1 MKNQR
6 IKPIAAAVNAGL
18 LLMLSACSGGS
29 DDPKPV
35 VSPPPPPPPPEPTS
49 FNVTVIDGY
58 IRGAIAYIDLNGNK
72 QLDEGE
78 PFTETVEGG
87 EGVIDTTGLGLVPE
101 DVSVIVDIPAGA
113 VDESTI
119 TDENPDGVP
128 IADGEA
134 FQLVSLPG
142 ENVATPVTTLV
153 SLVAGEN
160 GDIEQAK
167 EDVAEQ
173 LGISTDE
180 ASSDYIADGNEE
192 LTVLTE
198 VMIESEVIPKNV
210 TTDINSADVVI
221 ATEVTSTIANVIDQA
236 SDAGTLTEQKEVISE
251 VAGAVT
257 SAVNAVTE
265 ENSEQLA
272 DIDDAVLGDIVEQV
286 ADATSSVYTNL
297 VVSEEQVTDEA
308 LSKAKVQAEI
318 VSDVVSENIIEQGV
332 SEEGLTEEAIEE
344 IQASTEV
351 ISDVVEELVEEQ
363 AASEEG
369 LSEDAVKD
377 IQDVTDIIAD
387 VVENIIAD
395 QANTEGGL
403 TAEDIANVTTAIE
416 VVTQI
421 VEQLISDN
429 DGSEGTVTVED
440 VAAIAQLVAEEVVE
454 QVEELADSGLSEEE
468 IQDEVSDNANE
479 TAADLEDAVK
489 NDVEIDDLDGDGIAN
504 DEDDDIDG
512 DGVANENDA
521 LPYNENES
529 MDADGDGIG
538 NNEDTD
544 DDNDGVSDDNDA
556 FPFDSNES
564 VDSDEDGIGNNAD
577 NDDDNDGVVDDE
589 DVDSTNP
596 NVAYS
601 GLADDI
607 NAGTMYLLW
616 DDFDD
621 ENNDVSV
628 DYETLTVDPTT
639 KQADIVEYV
648 PSDETD
654 SGVIEF
660 VRPSADE
667 DDDSDLYLTQSGWQ
681 ISEQDYAVT
690 AQNSNGET
698 TFVNGVGNTVTI
710 VGELVDSTSMSM
722 SEALASAG
730 LTGWSLNVD
739 ETANFDADAKVYV
752 ATAIT
757 GTDEYQIDYIKDCND
772 CNTLYLDGKEKITAL
787 DDLFSEDPWH
797 PDQGVSNYPPAV
809 TIAYNEDGQGSIEV
823 ELLASNED
831 TGTMRIFV
839 NDDGQPRL
847 LSVEGQW
854 RIETVMEQNI
864 VRFTLPEN
872 VAELAGFD
880 IDIEEVERTFF
891 ALARGYVRKGEFTA
905 ANTPDVDGVWM
916 NQAAFDQMME
926 HFSLVDTDGDGEF
939 DIFDNDDDN
948 DGVEDIDDAFARDNT
963 RKYDLDG
970 DGIADS
976 VDTDIDGDG
985 VENDMDIAPENAD
998 YGQASAFT
1006 VDDIAN
1012 QYVAE
1017 NKTGVDDGI
1026 IALWSGTQT
1035 HFSFDEAGSGVLSGY
1050 HGQADFTWTLTNNKL
1065 AIDYT
1070 DGGESISWISFAD
1083 MVDLGLISMQEAKN
1097 YCYELDCSIE
1107 LSTKLTSSTLYVVEN
1122 DQGLVKFWQNDIRE
1136 YELPIDSYGYSQYP
1150 GLAELLIGN
1159 SVETEY
1165 EVSYIDVDS
1174 AQMTAFDSA
1183 SLEGQWVL
1191 PTTISDDNRILADL
1205 ITFNS
1210 DGTAT
1215 SKINDLSLTWT
1226 INEGVLAV
1234 TGSLGDKALS
1244 MSYSQFA
1251 QYEDGVAIY
1260 AEISYGEQTLYAH
1273 HMGMKASAEPIEFEQ
1288 TEEFLLSG
1296 VTLSN
1301 AYAATGS
1308 TDFPLEDLF
1317 GFYFHNDGEANRI
1330 FGNTLL
1336 DGNYPEI
1343 WAWQQAEDSTIV
1355 MDRFRSRENNA
1366 YLDSCVEEVTE
1377 ECYVWRNRNWFPIKQ
1392 VGDRLYVME
1401 WSIYNITSDPENP
1414 QWEMLIPGR
1423 LNFYETYQSD
1433 LVDSAFGSQDVDS
1446 DGIAN
1451 ANDAFPEDNFEWAD
1465 SDGDGVGNNADSD
1478 DDNDGVS
1485 DWEDVFPEDDS
1496 ESSDYD
1502 QDGIG
1507 DNADTDDDNDGVS
1520 DEDDLSPLD
1529 ADVSTGIAF
1538 TADNLAPKYLHL
1550 FDGMLDAPSI
1560 SIGHITGD
1568 IYSFTNGQVD
1578 VSSPEGSSNFSYSFN
1593 DDKLTIDLTSDSPEL
1608 TFETAQALADMGVIT
1623 QEIADNYVSNYGSNQ
1638 IEVERQDIALD
1649 LLLLENGDTKDT
1661 FWQLETISYRV
1672 VDAQERIN
1680 LFGDE
1685 NAEDITITSDGSV
1698 LELTEYDSVTFI
1710 AYTAEEIEG
1719 SWGMPVT
1726 FDSNADYETQRVV
1739 SDYAMFNADNTGSTT
1754 ISDVGF
1760 TWELDN
1766 GSLIITHTTGE
1777 VLSISRLESHEN
1789 VDVVL
1794 VTTTVDDIDYSL
1806 IRLSAKGE
1814 ADVSID
1820 DFVGEFM
1827 MNSFTLTSPFA
1838 YDEEGMI
1845 LDEEYF
1851 GFRLNDD
1858 ETVNRI
1864 YNGKFDLETGFG
1876 NDGWF
1881 WTQISANEVELSAR
1895 ATKYDYDW
1903 NYQQYANC
1911 DLADDSCY
1919 KWRERHWKILKE
1931 TDNQLVVLEWEYWDY
1946 GIWQEVYEKD
1956 IRLLIPPRV
1965 QFYQKFSL
1973 DSDRDGLTD
1982 DVDLDDD
1989 NDGFADT
1996 EDDYPYDRNEWLDT
2010 DGDGIGN
2017 NQDDDDDGDGVND
2030 WDDVFPLDGTETIDS
2045 DMDGIGNNAD
2055 TDDDNDGVVDE
2066 NDLDPLDDELG
2077 AALPF
2082 NEDMLPSRYLQYAQ
2096 GYLSE
2101 PSISIGNI
2109 SGEVYNFNDGEGK
2122 LTGPSGQHIYDYYFT
2137 GNTLSVSFSDG
2148 EATVEF
2154 LDLNSLAH
2162 QGIISYEALDEY
2174 LSVYGH
2180 QQINFLVKTTNR
2192 ELLLLDDGEV
2202 IDKFKVNETKSYQVE
2217 NADDR
2222 AILFGSVDAEP
2233 VIIGDSHIIELAD
2246 MDALGAINF
2255 TVEEVVGSWGLPVKI
2270 DSEAEF
2276 EYQTIVSDFTT
2287 FNSDLT
2293 GHMELSDTSFNWS
2306 LNEGI
2311 IHIDFSNTDSIKL
2324 QRIESSSGGDVV
2336 LVIANISNKEY
2347 SVVSLASKV
2356 DENAKYDNFLNQF
2369 MMNSFTLTNPEN
2381 YDEAGNLIVENYFG
2395 FMLNDDQTAQ
2405 RVIGEYDFSSG
2416 QGVTPW
2422 RWSADSLNEVIL
2434 TAQADVNES
2443 GELVGS
2449 IYSDCVIDPNTC
2461 VSWRKRHWRILSET
2475 SDKLFVLEW
2484 EYWGPPIQDVEEGQD
2499 FKLIIVPRVQFYQK
2513 FELED

>member
-1 MKNQR
+1 MVLK
-6 IKPIAAAVNAGL
+6 
-18 LLMLSACSGGS
+18 
-29 DDPKPV
+29 
-35 VSPPPPPPPPEPTS
+35 
-49 FNVTVIDGY
+49 
-58 IRGAIAYIDLNGNK
+58 
-72 QLDEGE
+72 
-78 PFTETVEGG
+78 
-87 EGVIDTTGLGLVPE
+87 
-101 DVSVIVDIPAGA
+101 
-113 VDESTI
+113 TI
-119 TDENPDGVP
+119 W
-128 IADGEA
+128 I
-134 FQLVSLPG
+134 
-142 ENVATPVTTLV
+142 
-153 SLVAGEN
+153 
-160 GDIEQAK
+160 
-167 EDVAEQ
+167 
-173 LGISTDE
+173 
-180 ASSDYIADGNEE
+180 
-192 LTVLTE
+192 
-198 VMIESEVIPKNV
+198 
-210 TTDINSADVVI
+210 
-221 ATEVTSTIANVIDQA
+221 
-236 SDAGTLTEQKEVISE
+236 
-251 VAGAVT
+251 
-257 SAVNAVTE
+257 
-265 ENSEQLA
+265 
-272 DIDDAVLGDIVEQV
+272 
-286 ADATSSVYTNL
+286 
-297 VVSEEQVTDEA
+297 
-308 LSKAKVQAEI
+308 
-318 VSDVVSENIIEQGV
+318 
-332 SEEGLTEEAIEE
+332 
-344 IQASTEV
+344 
-351 ISDVVEELVEEQ
+351 
-363 AASEEG
+363 
-369 LSEDAVKD
+369 
-377 IQDVTDIIAD
+377 
-387 VVENIIAD
+387 
-395 QANTEGGL
+395 
-403 TAEDIANVTTAIE
+403 
-416 VVTQI
+416 
-421 VEQLISDN
+421 
-429 DGSEGTVTVED
+429 
-440 VAAIAQLVAEEVVE
+440 
-454 QVEELADSGLSEEE
+454 
-468 IQDEVSDNANE
+468 
-479 TAADLEDAVK
+479 
-489 NDVEIDDLDGDGIAN
+489 
-504 DEDDDIDG
+504 
-512 DGVANENDA
+512 
-521 LPYNENES
+521 
-529 MDADGDGIG
+529 
-538 NNEDTD
+538 
-544 DDNDGVSDDNDA
+544 
-556 FPFDSNES
+556 
-564 VDSDEDGIGNNAD
+564 
-577 NDDDNDGVVDDE
+577 
-589 DVDSTNP
+589 
-596 NVAYS
+596 
-601 GLADDI
+601 
-607 NAGTMYLLW
+607 
-616 DDFDD
+616 
-621 ENNDVSV
+621 
-628 DYETLTVDPTT
+628 
-639 KQADIVEYV
+639 
-648 PSDETD
+648 
-654 SGVIEF
+654 
-660 VRPSADE
+660 
-667 DDDSDLYLTQSGWQ
+667 
-681 ISEQDYAVT
+681 
-690 AQNSNGET
+690 
-698 TFVNGVGNTVTI
+698 
-710 VGELVDSTSMSM
+710 
-722 SEALASAG
+722 
-730 LTGWSLNVD
+730 
-739 ETANFDADAKVYV
+739 
-752 ATAIT
+752 
-757 GTDEYQIDYIKDCND
+757 
-772 CNTLYLDGKEKITAL
+772 
-787 DDLFSEDPWH
+787 
-797 PDQGVSNYPPAV
+797 
-809 TIAYNEDGQGSIEV
+809 
-823 ELLASNED
+823 
-831 TGTMRIFV
+831 
-839 NDDGQPRL
+839 
-847 LSVEGQW
+847 
-854 RIETVMEQNI
+854 
-864 VRFTLPEN
+864 
-872 VAELAGFD
+872 
-880 IDIEEVERTFF
+880 
-891 ALARGYVRKGEFTA
+891 
-905 ANTPDVDGVWM
+905 
-916 NQAAFDQMME
+916 
-926 HFSLVDTDGDGEF
+926 
-939 DIFDNDDDN
+939 
-948 DGVEDIDDAFARDNT
+948 
-963 RKYDLDG
+963 
-970 DGIADS
+970 
-976 VDTDIDGDG
+976 
-985 VENDMDIAPENAD
+985 IAPENAD
-998 YGQASAFT
+998 YGQASTFT

-1097 YCYELDCSIE
+1097 YCYELDCSVE

-1122 DQGLVKFWQNDIRE
+1122 DEGLVKFWQNDIRE
-1136 YELPIDSYGYSQYP
+1136 YELPIDSYGYTQYP

-1433 LVDSAFGSQDVDS
+1433 LVDSAFGSDDADS

-1649 LLLLENGDTKDT
+1649 LLLLENSDTKDT

-1754 ISDVGF
+1754 ISDVEF

-1838 YDEEGMI
+1838 YDDEGMI

-1864 YNGKFDLETGFG
+1864 YNGEFDLETGFG

-2066 NDLDPLDDELG
+2066 NDIDPLNDELG
-2077 AALPF
+2077 EALAINSESLPMSYVYIREGQLENPGLNTAYRQGTQTVFSEDGTGAFVRQSSSIPF
-2082 NEDMLPSRYLQYAQ
+2082 TW
-2096 GYLSE
+2096 
-2101 PSISIGNI
+2101 SI
-2109 SGEVYNFNDGEGK
+2109 EGR
-2122 LTGPSGQHIYDYYFT
+2122 
-2137 GNTLSVSFSDG
+2137 TLSFDYDAPVLSQSFMPVYDLFEQGFITEEQKYQLFDNGIDQASVESGVVSENWYLVDMEG
-2148 EATVEF
+2148 VV
-2154 LDLNSLAH
+2154 
-2162 QGIISYEALDEY
+2162 DEY
-2174 LSVYGH
+2174 
-2180 QQINFLVKTTNR
+2180 
-2192 ELLLLDDGEV
+2192 
-2202 IDKFKVNETKSYQVE
+2202 YQVVTTSTQIVDE
-2217 NADDR
+2217 QVN
-2222 AILFGSVDAEP
+2222 AILFGSAVSDA
-2233 VIIGDSHIIELAD
+2233 VLTVGDGYLTDYHRKED
-2246 MDALGAINF
+2246 MDIISFDA
-2255 TVEEVVGSWGLPVKI
+2255 TEVVGVWSMPIGAI
-2270 DSEAEF
+2270 ITAEPSF
-2276 EYQTIVSDFTT
+2276 DHISSDLAT
-2287 FNSDLT
+2287 FNDDGTGQVEINDQAFAWEINEQGQLVVSYVDSHVVFTLT
-2293 GHMELSDTSFNWS
+2293 QYATYENSIAVLAEATFDEALQEKYSIYS
-2306 LNEGI
+2306 LAVKSEDN
-2311 IHIDFSNTDSIKL
+2311 IDFS
-2324 QRIESSSGGDVV
+2324 
-2336 LVIANISNKEY
+2336 
-2347 SVVSLASKV
+2347 SLIDK
-2356 DENAKYDNFLNQF
+2356 FL
-2369 MMNSFTLTNPEN
+2369 MGAHTLTNDQR
-2381 YDEAGNLIVENYFG
+2381 YDDDGNIDPSDYFG
-2395 FMLNDDQTAQ
+2395 YRLETGGKVTRLLGEVAQ
-2405 RVIGEYDFSSG
+2405 RFFWNELDNGRITTEARYSYSQGTYSNCLIGQQEDC
-2416 QGVTPW
+2416 TAW
-2422 RWSADSLNEVIL
+2422 RQRTWVPLKV
-2434 TAQADVNES
+2434 
-2443 GELVGS
+2443 VG
-2449 IYSDCVIDPNTC
+2449 D
-2461 VSWRKRHWRILSET
+2461 RIW
-2475 SDKLFVLEW
+2475 VLEW
-2484 EYWGPPIQDVEEGQD
+2484 ANINNSAFNTPGTYEWESWILPRINFYEAYEIDSDQDGISDSMDDDIDGDGILNDQDAFPFDVSEYMDSDGDGVGDNTDVFPNNPEEALDADNDGIGNNED
-2499 FKLIIVPRVQFYQK
+2499 TDDDNDGIVD
-2513 FELED
+2513 ELDARPFVYDAP